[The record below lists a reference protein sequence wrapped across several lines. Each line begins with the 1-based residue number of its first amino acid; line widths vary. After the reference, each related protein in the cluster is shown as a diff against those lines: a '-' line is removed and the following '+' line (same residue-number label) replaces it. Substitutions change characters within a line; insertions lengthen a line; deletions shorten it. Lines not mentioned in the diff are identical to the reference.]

1 MKREY
6 DFSKGIRGKFYRG
19 NRTFQVVIEVPETT
33 LHPRYEVFKA
43 LDGKFRFRLKTDSS
57 IMFVS
62 EDEFETKADCLDAI
76 ARLKQASVLAPTVFA

>member
-1 MKREY
+1 MKKEY

-19 NRTFQVVIEVPETT
+19 NRPFQVVINVPETT
-33 LHPRYEVFKA
+33 VHPRYEVFTD

-57 IMFVS
+57 VMFVS
-62 EDEFETKADCLDAI
+62 EAEYDSKADCLDAI